1 MIQPGVLWGVATGAA
16 WGVADFAGGLAS
28 RRAAPIAVT
37 AGSQVV
43 GLIGLLVAF
52 LILRPAAPAPESLLL
67 GALAGIGG
75 GLGLAFLYQ
84 ALATGSMGLVSAL
97 SGAGAA
103 VLPVLVT
110 VLLGAELA
118 PVALVGV
125 ACVVA
130 AAVAA
135 TDISRD
141 AASRSALL
149 LSFGAAVGFASW
161 YLIIDRAAQQDPL
174 WALIASRS
182 AAAALTVAIVAFT
195 AARASVAALP
205 PVLPLIVAAGVLD
218 VAANVFFVIARDAIS
233 VALAAPLSGLYPL
246 ATMILA
252 RVVLGERLP
261 RLGLLSVL
269 LAVAGIVFISLGR

>member
-1 MIQPGVLWGVATGAA
+1 VIQAGVLWGVATGAA

-37 AGSQVV
+37 AGSQVI
-43 GLIGLLVAF
+43 GLVGLLVA
-52 LILRPAAPAPESLLL
+52 LLVLRPDAPLGETLAL
-67 GALAGIGG
+67 GALAGLAG

-97 SGAGAA
+97 SGAGAS
-103 VLPVLVT
+103 VIPLLVT
-110 VLLGAELA
+110 VALGAELSL
-118 PVALVGV
+118 VAVVGV

-135 TDISRD
+135 SDVSRD
-141 AASRSALL
+141 AASRNALL
-149 LSFGAAVGFASW
+149 LSFGAALGFAGW
-161 YLIIDRAAQQDPL
+161 YLIIDLAAEQGPL
-174 WALIASRS
+174 WALTASRTTAS
-182 AAAALTVAIVAFT
+182 ALGITLVALT

-205 PVLPLIVAAGVLD
+205 RLLPLMLAAGGLD
-218 VAANVFFVIARDAIS
+218 VAANVFFVIARDAMS

-246 ATMILA
+246 ATMVLA

-261 RLGLLSVL
+261 RLGLFSVL
-269 LAVAGIVFISLGR
+269 LAVAGIVLISLGR

>member
-37 AGSQVV
+37 AGSQVI
-43 GLIGLLVAF
+43 GLIALLAGLVVLG
-52 LILRPAAPAPESLLL
+52 PAAPAPETLAL
-67 GALAGIGG
+67 GALAGVGG

-84 ALATGSMGLVSAL
+84 ALSTGAMGLVSAL

-103 VLPVLVT
+103 VIPLLVT
-110 VLLGAELA
+110 VVLGAELA
-118 PVALVGV
+118 LVAVVGV
-125 ACVVA
+125 GCVVA

-149 LSFGAAVGFASW
+149 LSLGAAVGFSTW
-161 YLIIDRAAQQDPL
+161 YLIIDRAAEQNGL
-174 WALIASRS
+174 WALVASR
-182 AAAALTVAIVAFT
+182 AAAVAVTVAIVTFT
-195 AARASVAALP
+195 RARSGLPALR
-205 PVLPLIVAAGVLD
+205 PVFPLIVAAGVLD
-218 VAANVFFVIARDAIS
+218 VAANVFFVLARGDIS

-261 RLGLLSVL
+261 RLGLLSVM
-269 LAVAGIVFISLGR
+269 LAVAGIVLISLGR

>member
-37 AGSQVV
+37 TASQ
-43 GLIGLLVAF
+43 LIGLVALVIGLF
-52 LILRPAAPAPESLLL
+52 ILQPTTPAPETLAL
-67 GALAGIGG
+67 GAIAGIGG

-97 SGAGAA
+97 SGAGAS
-103 VLPVLVT
+103 VIPLLVT
-110 VLLGAELA
+110 VLLGADLP
-118 PVALVGV
+118 PVAVIGVG
-125 ACVVA
+125 CVVG

-135 TDISRD
+135 TDVSRD

-149 LSFGAAVGFASW
+149 LSFGAAAGFSAW
-161 YLIIDRAAQQDPL
+161 YLLIDRAAQQDAV
-174 WALIASRS
+174 WALVASRTTAS
-182 AAAALTVAIVAFT
+182 ALGISIVALT
-195 AARASVAALP
+195 AARASVSALP
-205 PVLPLIVAAGVLD
+205 TLSPLIVAAGVLD

-246 ATMILA
+246 TTMLLA

-269 LAVAGIVFISLGR
+269 LAVAGIVLISVGR

>member
-43 GLIGLLVAF
+43 GLIGLLVAL
-52 LILRPAAPAPESLLL
+52 LILRPEAPAPESLAL

-84 ALATGSMGLVSAL
+84 ALASGSMGLVSAL

-103 VLPVLVT
+103 VIPLLVT
-110 VLLGAELA
+110 MLLGAEVVPLA
-118 PVALVGV
+118 VVGV
-125 ACVVA
+125 VCVVA

-182 AAAALTVAIVAFT
+182 TAAALTTAIVVLT
-195 AARASVAALP
+195 AARASVSALP
-205 PVLPLIVAAGVLD
+205 PILPLIVAAGMLD

-246 ATMILA
+246 ATMVLA